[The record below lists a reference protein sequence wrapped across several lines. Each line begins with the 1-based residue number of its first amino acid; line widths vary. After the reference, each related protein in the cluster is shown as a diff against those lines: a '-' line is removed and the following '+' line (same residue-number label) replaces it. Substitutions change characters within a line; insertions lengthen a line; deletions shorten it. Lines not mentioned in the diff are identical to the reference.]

1 MSHDTSG
8 PSGTLKKKVAKPRQ
22 TDHKHKSQNADKEIN
37 GVREG
42 EQGHVVQEGRWGLGQ
57 HQTYDNSEQI
67 KRN

>member
-8 PSGTLKKKVAKPRQ
+8 PSGTLKKMAAKPRQ

-42 EQGHVVQEGRWGLGQ
+42 KQGHVWYRRVGGDWGNIR
-57 HQTYDNSEQI
+57 HMTTVN
-67 KRN
+67 K